1 MKLPGNRVLAFA
13 ATTALSLSGSA
24 ALFAGTASTDVAAE
38 VKMMDTNGDG
48 KISADEHAAG
58 ASKMFKNMDADKD
71 STVTAAE
78 MDKASAAKGK
88 SGQQISSAEKIRTID
103 TNGDGKLSADE
114 HAAGSHAMFEKMD
127 TDHDSLV
134 TADELQA
141 GHDAMLTK
149 RK

>member
-1 MKLPGNRVLAFA
+1 MKLPGNRVLTLAM
-13 ATTALSLSGSA
+13 TSALSLSGAGA
-24 ALFAGTASTDVAAE
+24 AFAGTVTGDVAAE

-58 ASKMFKNMDADKD
+58 ARKMFEKMDTDKD
-71 STVTAAE
+71 NTVTAAE

-88 SGQQISSAEKIRTID
+88 SDQQISSAEKIRTID

-127 TDHDSLV
+127 TDHDSFV

-141 GHDAMLTK
+141 GHDAMLSK

>member
-1 MKLPGNRVLAFA
+1 MRLPGNRVLTLAV
-13 ATTALSLSGSA
+13 TTALSLSGA
-24 ALFAGTASTDVAAE
+24 AFAGTVSSDVAAE

-58 ASKMFKNMDADKD
+58 ARKMFEKMDTDKD

-103 TNGDGKLSADE
+103 TNGDGRLSADE

-127 TDHDSLV
+127 TDHDSFV

-141 GHDAMLTK
+141 GHDAMLSK